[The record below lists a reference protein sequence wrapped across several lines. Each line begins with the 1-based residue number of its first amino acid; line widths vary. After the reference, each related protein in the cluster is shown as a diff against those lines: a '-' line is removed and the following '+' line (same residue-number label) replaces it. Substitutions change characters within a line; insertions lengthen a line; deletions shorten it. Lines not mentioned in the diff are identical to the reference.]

1 MGIDISVIIPTYNE
15 EGNVELL
22 CNELKTVL
30 SSLKLNF
37 EIIFVD
43 DYSTDTTNQR
53 LLALHTNDPTVKI
66 IKFRKN
72 FGQSAAMKAGFEHS
86 QGRLIISMDAD
97 LQNDPLDIPPM
108 IEKIEKENYDVVC
121 GWRYNRQDSAQ
132 KKIFSKLANRIR
144 SFLTGETI
152 HDSGCTLR
160 VYKREA
166 IRDLELNGELHRY
179 IPAMLLWKGYQIGEI
194 KSNHR
199 QRVSGKSKYNWK
211 RLTKGFLD
219 LLVIAFWQKY
229 SVRPMHIFGGSG
241 LLIGF
246 IGLVITAYLILEKL
260 LLGMA
265 LAERPLFLVGIL
277 FIIVGVQF
285 IAIGLLADIMLKVYY
300 SQNQRKSYLIEKI
313 TEK

>member
-37 EIIFVD
+37 EIIFID
-43 DYSTDTTNQR
+43 DCSTDTTNQR

-108 IEKIEKENYDVVC
+108 IEKIEKENFDVVC

-132 KKIFSKLANRIR
+132 KKVFSKLANRIR

>member
-37 EIIFVD
+37 EIIFID
-43 DYSTDTTNQR
+43 DCSTDTTNQR

-108 IEKIEKENYDVVC
+108 IEKIEKENFDVVC